1 MDVNWIAVLV
11 AAISAFVAGGIW
23 YGPLFARKWMAL
35 NNFSEAELKQGNMVQ
50 TYGLAFV
57 LSLISAAVFAMFLG
71 RNPGVEFATGAG
83 FAAGLCW
90 VAASFGI
97 SYLFERR
104 PLGLWLVNGGYHTV
118 QFTLYGLV
126 LGLMG

>member
-1 MDVNWIAVLV
+1 MDVNWIAVLI
-11 AAISAFVAGGIW
+11 AAVSAFVAGGIW
-23 YGPLFARKWMAL
+23 YGPLFGKRWAML
-35 NNFSEAELKQGNMVQ
+35 NKLSDEELKRGNAAQ
-50 TYGLAFV
+50 IYGLSFL
-57 LSLISAAVFAMFLG
+57 LSVVAAAVFAMFLG
-71 RNPGVEFATGAG
+71 RDPGVEFATGAG

-104 PLGLWLVNGGYHTV
+104 PLGLWLINGGYHTI
-118 QFTLYGLV
+118 QFTLYGLI